1 MDGNNSDIKGFLE
14 FVYSFYKSMK
24 DQEVRLVYEGEI
36 THQITKAFT
45 SLTETNMEMEEEPNL
60 IQKKVFHVMVEC
72 LQNVGKHADCLTHGE
87 NRKDG
92 RGVFMLCKNAEQYTI
107 TTGNIL
113 LKGKIPEMIEILEKI
128 NSLDR
133 DGLKQLYKQ
142 QIKEGRLSTKG
153 GAGLG
158 FIDIAK
164 KTGNPLNY
172 SFISVDDDFSFF
184 IISSTISRTQDDIG
198 ID

>member
-1 MDGNNSDIKGFLE
+1 
-14 FVYSFYKSMK
+14 
-24 DQEVRLVYEGEI
+24 
-36 THQITKAFT
+36 
-45 SLTETNMEMEEEPNL
+45 
-60 IQKKVFHVMVEC
+60 MV
-72 LQNVGKHADCLTHGE
+72 
-87 NRKDG
+87 
-92 RGVFMLCKNAEQYTI
+92 
-107 TTGNIL
+107 
-113 LKGKIPEMIEILEKI
+113 EILEKI

-164 KTGNPLNY
+164 KTGNPLHY
-172 SFISVDDDFSFF
+172 SFISIDDEFSFF
-184 IISSTISRTQDDIG
+184 IISSKISRTQDDIG

>member
-1 MDGNNSDIKGFLE
+1 MDGKNADIKEFLE

-24 DQEVRLVYEGEI
+24 DHKVELVYEGEI

-45 SLTETNMEMEEEPNL
+45 SLTETNMQLDEESQST
-60 IQKKVFHVMVEC
+60 QKKVFHVMVEC
-72 LQNVGKHADCLTHGE
+72 LQNVGKHADCIDCHKGV
-87 NRKDG
+87 KDG
-92 RGVFMLCKNAEQYTI
+92 KGIFILSKNDEEYSI

-113 LKGKIPEMIEILEKI
+113 HKSKVAEMNDILEKI
-128 NSLDR
+128 NSLDK

-142 QIKEGRLSTKG
+142 QIKEGRLSNKG

-164 KTGNPLNY
+164 KTGYPLYYN
-172 SFISVDDDFSFF
+172 FLPINDDFSFF
-184 IISSTISRTQDDIG
+184 VLMSKISRNNI
-198 ID
+198 